1 MLLLIGQTKT
11 KSLARHVL
19 RYVFRYT
26 SIYHHLLDVRTA
38 ICLDRDV
45 AVCTVDDAA
54 RIKIPRVVC
63 HSLDRRFVL
72 AGEGYTRQHA
82 TINECRLPD
91 ACHTIADRYTCKSA
105 TIVERIISNARHT
118 RWDRHR
124 RQAAAPIKH
133 ILSNACNTIWN
144 HHTCKTVA

>member
-1 MLLLIGQTKT
+1 MRFSSQALSAFTKQARLQ
-11 KSLARHVL
+11 SLACFIVCCL
-19 RYVFRYT
+19 FEL
-26 SIYHHLLDVRTA
+26 SF
-38 ICLDRDV
+38 CLDRDV
-45 AVCTVDDAA
+45 AIRAVDDAA

-124 RQAAAPIKH
+124 CQADAPIKH
-133 ILSNACNTIWN
+133 ILSNACKTIWN
-144 HHTCKTVA
+144 HHTCKNVA